1 MIPQTH
7 GQAMITHPELL
18 AAALTPLDSTDLECD
33 GSTQAAS
40 TVLWAAGVAHTVH
53 GGQIVH
59 RATGTRPP
67 IHFWIEIDGLTLD
80 YRARMWLGTSPD
92 VPHGLFR
99 IADYPSVAY
108 IGNPGSFAPW
118 PPSLFEAFTGLELAP
133 LVEAVQRALRG
144 EAPLEQSSLP
154 KASLLTRI
162 TQALDG
168 DQHKPGRIDNPVWQP
183 GYSVAHAGQGH
194 ASVRYRTVQGI
205 DDPTHQAERVAAYQA
220 TLELAGFVVFYVPT
234 EPPYLLVQDTPG
246 IRSHS
251 KDTHDQR

>member
-1 MIPQTH
+1 MVPKTH

-18 AAALTPLDSTDLECD
+18 AAALIPLDSTDLECD

-40 TVLWAAGVAHTVH
+40 TVLWTAGVAHTVY

-67 IHFWIEIDGLTLD
+67 VHFWIEISSLTLD

-99 IADYPSVAY
+99 AADYPSVAY
-108 IGNPGSFAPW
+108 IGNPGAFAPW
-118 PPSLFEAFTGLELAP
+118 PPSLFEAFTGLELTP
-133 LVEAVQRALRG
+133 LVEAVRRALRG
-144 EAPLEQSSLP
+144 DASLDQHSPP
-154 KASLLTRI
+154 KASLLARI
-162 TQALDG
+162 TQTLDA
-168 DQHKPGRIDNPVWQP
+168 DQHKPSRIDGHARQP
-183 GYSVAHAGQGH
+183 GYVVAHAGHGH

-205 DDPTHQAERVAAYQA
+205 DDPTHQAERVTAYQA

-251 KDTHDQR
+251 RVTHDQR